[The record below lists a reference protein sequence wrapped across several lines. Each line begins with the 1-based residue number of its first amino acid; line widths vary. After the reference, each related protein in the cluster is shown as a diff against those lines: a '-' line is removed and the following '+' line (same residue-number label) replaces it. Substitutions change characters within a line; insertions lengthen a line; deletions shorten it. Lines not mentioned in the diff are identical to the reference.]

1 MNLRKLKASFSG
13 SVDITNAFDVTKYAL
28 VSVDIDFRDVYAAH
42 LEGIWVRLT
51 DISGAGVTKVTI
63 KVTSD
68 IQGDVIIIPDT
79 EAEISRGLT
88 TTNSGYG
95 VFKVDLDYING
106 EEMYFFL
113 KTNTGTAKVSVI
125 DLTYEREV

>member
-13 SVDITNAFDVTKYAL
+13 SVDVTNAFDVAKYAM

-51 DISGAGVTKVTI
+51 DISGAGVTKVTM

-68 IQGDVIIIPDT
+68 QTGDIIIIPDT

-88 TTNSGYG
+88 TTNSGYA
-95 VFKVDLDYING
+95 VYKVDLDYING
-106 EEMYFFL
+106 EEMYFFC
-113 KTNTGTAKVSVI
+113 KVNTGSAKVSII

>member
-13 SVDITNAFDVTKYAL
+13 SVDVSNSFDVTKYAM

-51 DISGAGVTKVTI
+51 GISDAGVTKVTI

-68 IQGDVIIIPDT
+68 QEGDIIIIPDT
-79 EAEISRGLT
+79 EAEIARGLT

-106 EEMYFFL
+106 EAMYFFC
-113 KTNTGTAKVSVI
+113 KVNTGSAIISSI
-125 DLTYEREV
+125 DLSYQREV

>member
-113 KTNTGTAKVSVI
+113 KTNTGTAKVSLI

>member
-13 SVDITNAFDVTKYAL
+13 SVDVSNSFDVTKYAI

-51 DISGAGVTKVTI
+51 GISGAGVTKVTI

-68 IQGDVIIIPDT
+68 EAGDIIIIPDT
-79 EAEISRGLT
+79 EAEIARGLT
-88 TTNSGYG
+88 TTNSGFA

-106 EEMYFFL
+106 QDMYFFA
-113 KTNTGTAKVSVI
+113 KTNSGTAKVTVI
-125 DLTYEREV
+125 DLTYQREV

>member
-1 MNLRKLKASFSG
+1 M
-13 SVDITNAFDVTKYAL
+13 

-51 DISGAGVTKVTI
+51 DISGAGVTKVTM

-68 IQGDVIIIPDT
+68 QTGDIIIIPDT

-88 TTNSGYG
+88 TTNSGYA
-95 VFKVDLDYING
+95 VYKVDLDYING
-106 EEMYFFL
+106 EEMYFFC
-113 KTNTGTAKVSVI
+113 KVNTGSAKVSII
-125 DLTYEREV
+125 DLTYEREG

>member
-1 MNLRKLKASFSG
+1 MNLRKLKASFNG

-28 VSVDIDFRDVYAAH
+28 VSVDIDFRHVYAAH

-51 DISGAGVTKVTI
+51 DISGASVTKVTI

-88 TTNSGYG
+88 TTNSGYA
-95 VFKVDLDYING
+95 VYKVDLDYING
-106 EEMYFFL
+106 EEMYFFC
-113 KTNTGTAKVSVI
+113 KVNAGSAKVSVI

>member
-13 SVDITNAFDVTKYAL
+13 SVDISNAFDVAKYAM

-51 DISGAGVTKVTI
+51 DISGAGVTKVTM

-68 IQGDVIIIPDT
+68 QTGDIIIIPDT

-88 TTNSGYG
+88 TTNSGYA
-95 VFKVDLDYING
+95 VYKVDLDYING

-113 KTNTGTAKVSVI
+113 KANTGSAKISNI
-125 DLTYEREV
+125 DLTYQREV

>member
-1 MNLRKLKASFSG
+1 MNLRKLKASFNG
-13 SVDITNAFDVTKYAL
+13 SVDVSNAYDATKYAV
-28 VSVDIDFRDVYAAH
+28 VSVDIDFRHVYAAH

-68 IQGDVIIIPDT
+68 QNGDIIIIPDT
-79 EAEISRGLT
+79 EAELSRGLT

-106 EEMYFFL
+106 EEMYFFA
-113 KTNTGTAKVSVI
+113 KVNTGTAKMSLI
-125 DLTYEREV
+125 DVTYQREV

>member
-68 IQGDVIIIPDT
+68 VLGDVIIIPDT

>member
-1 MNLRKLKASFSG
+1 MNLRKLKASFNG
-13 SVDITNAFDVTKYAL
+13 SVDVSNSFDVTKYAV
-28 VSVDIDFRDVYAAH
+28 VSVDIDFRAVYAAH

-68 IQGDVIIIPDT
+68 EAGDIIIIPDT
-79 EAEISRGLT
+79 EAEIARGLT

-106 EEMYFFL
+106 EAMYFFC
-113 KTNTGTAKVSVI
+113 KVNTGSATISRI
-125 DLTYEREV
+125 DLSYQREV